1 MQSFDEWSNEQKRK
15 KQVNDN
21 GSLSFDEWSNRQK
34 ARSIEEKVTA
44 PILYP
49 SKETLRAAENAD
61 PTVAVEM
68 PIGNAISRR
77 THAADATRRIRQASG
92 AEQDIEQ
99 MKKSYYSMPELGKDK
114 RWENQLID
122 AEKAVTNA
130 KKTYETALQ
139 RESDGRSAI
148 DQASTALKELQAQYE
163 KNPSNLNALLLQNRT
178 GNFYKLLSKYSDSY
192 KDALTYYDAYTKA
205 YDRLLEANEAFG
217 MYQSDQ
223 QKQYDAW
230 KETVRPEAVVRTNI
244 EEIRKEIKDGE
255 ADLNDLK
262 IKRAQTSNA
271 MYDAPIAEQRK
282 RLSDLEAE
290 KKKAEEE
297 LSWAHYF
304 SFDSLREAEDF
315 AELSQYI
322 KEPIAED
329 PNVEPSWWGG
339 WSNPLYEA
347 INGNEEAAAYLSSA
361 ATQKWAKT
369 AGDDGGIATILA
381 GIYGESKEGRGEIP
395 AATEEQKA
403 LFNYYYHK
411 YGKEA
416 AEKFYEE
423 RLRDDILLQQ
433 RADNQKEWSD
443 FATKNA
449 GNAIAATVGTIA
461 ESPLKGISY
470 VLQLADYLGTGKID
484 ENATYNDFSRW
495 NTTARNAIMEKM
507 NNSGSWG
514 KAGSFLYGVGTSIA
528 DFAWQTL
535 LAGGFSSGYSTAAKK
550 ISESIALGLMGT
562 GAAADATIEAKDRGL
577 DDRQAFALGTIAG
590 AAEIMTEKFSIE
602 TLLDGV
608 GNGRA
613 WKYIAKNAFTEG
625 SEEVSS
631 DVINFVADVLISKD
645 KSQWKEAIRAY
656 EADGKNEK
664 QAFLAAVRDQ
674 ALSMGESFLG
684 GFLSGGIM
692 SSIGGASAAYSEKQ
706 LEGIGKQLNRP
717 GVDEENI
724 RISLLFPEESDI
736 RMLGEEY
743 AQKLKEGKSLSNLER
758 GRLFAALQQAA
769 APDADFSARGLR
781 DMKNDLKAQ
790 QRAAQAEKKSEAD
803 GTIQQDAVNGTQAAD
818 GNTDTVLADNTAQQS
833 AAAGQTLREQTG
845 GRNLMLNQETA
856 TLMPETEARLA
867 NAETELERS
876 GILAGAGDEAIQTA
890 QTLSR
895 VLGRE
900 ILFFNRPGNDA
911 GTHDGFF
918 DRTDGRIYLNAAS
931 QNPVAQI
938 ISHEL
943 THTLEGSNSYRAL
956 HNLVLQEIGKGGSL
970 DRLRQE
976 KAAFYAQNGV
986 DISTQVTQ
994 NGYSAVDAEL
1004 VAEYVAKNLLTDAGI
1019 IQRVVRQNRTL
1030 GQRIWQFI
1038 NDLLGKLGFRN
1049 AKERAFLLRARSLYS
1064 AALQETQSSFR
1075 NDLQMRYNRM
1085 EADIAELFR
1094 RVEAGEISEEDAR
1107 AAYDEIYDPE
1117 ADMAHWGYDN
1127 EDTSSSI
1134 EKTTDN
1140 RPFVKID
1147 SVNRKIQESS
1157 KTGGWERQNSFSE
1170 TENDPE
1176 KAGIRDQIRSSKAL
1190 LDQLPVAAEV
1200 TVPTVFTGKNEATVW
1215 AINRLRQ
1222 YGNHVDRRNFG
1233 TIYFSE
1239 KSIRNGLNYADTD
1252 AEKAALAAL
1261 PQVLKRGVIIGGH
1274 GNHKGREKQTI
1285 TIGAKVALN
1294 GKVGHMGV
1302 VVNLHGNNYYAHRII
1317 TPDGSSFVFDENM
1330 KNTVREPSQGVTVS
1344 GSLAKTTST
1353 ASGDSI
1359 SQMAQ
1364 NVNAEIQE
1372 SKKWTTQYSI
1382 SPNLENELLEVLK
1395 DTFEKR
1401 RNEVYIGTTS
1411 NFLTKLLGVDSIPV
1425 TMPPR
1430 KAYAAMVSEER
1441 ARADIRFHRDLNYH
1455 ELGLNGLMRALEASE
1470 NPVAVFAA
1478 RPDGKEKR
1486 ANSLVLVTNETM
1498 RGKNIVVVEA
1508 IETKGRLNQ
1517 KKIEANKVVTAY
1529 DRGAVMADL
1538 MEAYADNRLL
1548 YLDKKRSQEIL
1559 AGGNASNSRT
1569 AIQRINTDFTN
1580 NIANFL
1586 ANVKWEKQENKKFL
1600 FETPT
1605 ATKTQMQLAM
1615 EEAQRKAAEKERQ
1628 HSYSPKTTE
1637 EKRDIVGAFRQFLN
1651 GEIDKAALRE
1661 KIGTDKIGTA
1671 LDTNLWTGQ
1680 REYLPSGTDT
1690 MAERVVRDAHKE
1702 GISVD
1707 EYLRQNAE
1715 HYTDEN
1721 GEYNKIAM
1729 TAIALERKEA
1739 WRQWSL
1745 SGEPM
1750 DAETDTETTANAAAD
1765 AAAEESSSYR
1775 STLPTKA
1782 RDYLRRAEN
1791 RLRNSLGEALHLSEN
1806 VQREALQSAV
1816 QEIGDE
1822 YFEQGRLVPETADRL
1837 FEQVWAEHAEPD
1849 AKQTDEEAR
1858 LYKQAAKI
1866 DFDAA
1871 IADMLPEL
1879 WRVKR
1884 YADERAQKAEAAAQ
1898 SPITYEEAVQA
1909 YKNLKEARRKSDRAK
1924 AKTVLTDHDR
1934 IQLGRLLRGE
1944 IELEHL
1950 DQKTDDVR
1958 GITTVYEAA
1967 KEYESIAASLKKY
1980 KQQLREKMRA
1990 EADEYLKT
1998 SGSWREKKNGLAYAR
2013 ETMERNIEDTV
2024 PNRELAKEIN
2034 RHYFEAVHK
2043 AEADSTRFKTQYR
2056 NRVRDLQISRKVEK
2070 GNIVSEAY
2078 AVQLLGEA
2086 QSNIEYL
2093 SASRHAGTAMRD
2105 GKTAEQWRSTIA
2117 ALKAENPNLDFGK
2130 IERAVKTFREI
2141 YDTLFERMNQVRV
2154 ENGYEPVNYRK
2165 GYFPHF
2171 EETAADNVLAQF
2183 GRALGIDT
2191 DVQTLPTTINGLT
2204 HSFRPGITWFA
2215 NANERLGFQTAYDAV
2230 QGFDKYIEGV
2240 ANVIFQTKNIQQ
2252 LRALAQ
2258 QIRYRASDKGIRM
2271 QVDAVWADTR
2281 LTEDEKIAKINAIY
2295 KDGRYKLSGLVN
2307 EIEEYTNLL
2316 ANKKSK
2322 NDRWMEDQFG
2332 RKAYTVMK
2340 NFESRVGANMIAGNL
2355 ASAITNFI
2363 PLTQA
2368 WGQVDSPTIL
2378 RAMWQTLKA
2387 YKADDG
2393 FAARSSFLTNRRG
2406 SDPIVKT
2413 WQQKVSGALGT
2424 PMEYIDTFTADT
2436 IVRARYAQN
2445 MRRGMSEVE
2454 AMSEA
2459 DAFTSR
2465 VMADRSKGSMPTLFG
2480 SVNPIFKAITQF
2492 QLEVNNQF
2500 SDVFKDLPRAYKD
2513 KGLAALAAALLK
2525 YFFGAWLFNELYE
2538 FLIGRRPALDP
2549 IGLLN
2554 DTVGDYTG
2562 YALPNVI
2569 EMGVGAIQGEKPDFR
2584 REKAGAFQS
2593 TMNIGKNT
2601 LEQLPF
2607 ASGASVAL
2615 GAIGYDIDAGRIPVS
2630 AAVPDVSALLKAATS
2645 ENWSG
2650 KKRWNEAK
2658 KELNKLAYFIPP
2670 FGGNQ
2675 AQKAYKGIQA
2685 LIKGGSY
2692 SMDANGEEKLQYPVY
2707 NDGGFETATDAARII
2722 AFGKSS
2728 LPQARQWAEDGYQ
2741 SFSAKQTKAYKQMQ
2755 QAGATQKQAFELISA
2770 LRGVSGATDGEKAAA
2785 QAKILK
2791 ESKLPDKVKTI
2802 AYGTMIPSAAERE
2815 KVASIDERANAWE
2828 IISGRIAI
2836 TEAGQQKKL
2845 TEQDKWSIAVK
2856 NTGDS
2861 ITRKE
2866 ALRLLMD
2873 AKQFEKLEMAEG
2885 YDIKPYGYVSV
2896 AKKLK
2901 EISPDG
2907 SYSSAE
2913 IRQAIEDVCGPLQ
2926 AYPAIEEG
2934 RLDFVKYDKK
2944 RRAALWQIF
2953 STATSAK
2960 NNPYDEETGNKV
2972 LQEKTALKSKT
2983 EE

>member
-21 GSLSFDEWSNRQK
+21 GNLSFDEWSNRQK
-34 ARSIEEKVTA
+34 ARSIGEKVTA

-77 THAADATRRIRQASG
+77 THAADATQRIRQASG

-114 RWENQLID
+114 QWENQLID

-230 KETVRPEAVVRTNI
+230 KETVRPEAVVRRNI

-282 RLSDLEAE
+282 RLSELEAE

-369 AGDDGGIATILA
+369 AGDDGGLATILA

-433 RADNQKEWSD
+433 RADNKKEWSD

-495 NTTARNAIMEKM
+495 NTTARNAIMEQM

-790 QRAAQAEKKSEAD
+790 QRAAQAETKSEAD

-856 TLMPETEARLA
+856 TLTPETEARLA

-900 ILFFNRPGNDA
+900 ILFFNRPGNDD

-956 HNLVLQEIGKGGSL
+956 HSLVLQEIGKGGSL

-976 KAAFYAQNGV
+976 KAAFYAKNGA
-986 DISTQVTQ
+986 DISTQVTPD
-994 NGYSAVDAEL
+994 GYSAVDAEL
-1004 VAEYVAKNLLTDAGI
+1004 VAEYVAKNLLTDAGS

-1049 AKERAFLLRARSLYS
+1049 TKERAFLLRARSLYS

-1075 NDLQMRYNRM
+1075 NELQMRYNRM

-1107 AAYDEIYDPE
+1107 AAYDVIYDPE
-1117 ADMAHWGYDN
+1117 ADMAHGHGNDILQNSYAGKDANGIEIYETSEAVKNLPRKEKMQLFLQLMTDEYRGRTAKFTDGNGVVHYAIFDKDDTKKNIYGDKRSSVGGWYAKINTGADGSIFELVENATYSGAKKESGKQTKTHKDVLGWDYYVKTVQIDGVFYRVLANVRKKPNGEFVYSIQLN
-1127 EDTSSSI
+1127 ESKEGRKKVPAPPLDSDQQKTADKSGPTN
-1134 EKTTDN
+1134 EKTQSGTDWA
-1140 RPFVKID
+1140 FTDTTDSVAQTAE
-1147 SVNRKIQESS
+1147 SVNR
-1157 KTGGWERQNSFSE
+1157 
-1170 TENDPE
+1170 
-1176 KAGIRDQIRSSKAL
+1176 
-1190 LDQLPVAAEV
+1190 
-1200 TVPTVFTGKNEATVW
+1200 
-1215 AINRLRQ
+1215 
-1222 YGNHVDRRNFG
+1222 
-1233 TIYFSE
+1233 
-1239 KSIRNGLNYADTD
+1239 
-1252 AEKAALAAL
+1252 
-1261 PQVLKRGVIIGGH
+1261 
-1274 GNHKGREKQTI
+1274 
-1285 TIGAKVALN
+1285 
-1294 GKVGHMGV
+1294 
-1302 VVNLHGNNYYAHRII
+1302 
-1317 TPDGSSFVFDENM
+1317 
-1330 KNTVREPSQGVTVS
+1330 
-1344 GSLAKTTST
+1344 
-1353 ASGDSI
+1353 
-1359 SQMAQ
+1359 
-1364 NVNAEIQE
+1364 EIQE

-1430 KAYAAMVSEER
+1430 KAYAAMVSEAR

-1455 ELGLNGLMRALEASE
+1455 ELGINGLMRALEASE

-1478 RPDGKEKR
+1478 RPDGEEKR

-1508 IETKGRLNQ
+1508 IETKGRLNEKQ
-1517 KKIEANKVVTAY
+1517 IEANKVVTAY

-1559 AGGNASNSRT
+1559 AGRNASNSRT
-1569 AIQRINTDFTN
+1569 TIQRINTDFTDS
-1580 NIANFL
+1580 IANFI
-1586 ANVKWEKQENKKFL
+1586 ANVKWEKQENKKIS

-1605 ATKTQMQLAM
+1605 ATKTPMQLAM
-1615 EEAQRKAAEKERQ
+1615 EKAQRRAAEKERQ

-1671 LDTNLWTGQ
+1671 LDTNIWTGQ

-1750 DAETDTETTANAAAD
+1750 DAETDTETAANAAAD
-1765 AAAEESSSYR
+1765 SAAEESSSYR

-1791 RLRNSLGEALHLSEN
+1791 RLRNRLGETLHLSEN

-1958 GITTVYEAA
+1958 GITTVYEAS

-2093 SASRHAGTAMRD
+2093 SSSSHAGTAMRD

-2836 TEAGQQKKL
+2836 TEAAQQKKL

-2926 AYPAIEEG
+2926 AYQAIEEG

>member
-68 PIGNAISRR
+68 PFGNAISRR
-77 THAADATRRIRQASG
+77 THAADATQRIRQASG

-262 IKRAQTSNA
+262 IKRAQTSNS

-369 AGDDGGIATILA
+369 AGDDGGLATILA

-495 NTTARNAIMEKM
+495 NTTARNAIMEQM

-790 QRAAQAEKKSEAD
+790 QRAEQTEIKSEAD
-803 GTIQQDAVNGTQAAD
+803 ATIQQETVNGTQAAD

-943 THTLEGSNSYRAL
+943 THTLEGSSSYRAL

-1117 ADMAHWGYDN
+1117 ADMAHGPGNDILQNSYVGKDANGIEIYETSEAVKNLPRKEKMQLFLQLMTDEYRGRTAKFTDGNGVVHYAIFDKDDTKKNIYGDKRSSARGWYAKINTGADGSIFELVENATYSGAKKESGKQTKTHKDVLGWDYYVKTVQIDGVFYRVFANVRKKPNGEFVYSIQLN
-1127 EDTSSSI
+1127 ESKEGRKKVPAPPLDSDQQKTADKSGPTN
-1134 EKTTDN
+1134 EKTQSGTDWA
-1140 RPFVKID
+1140 FTDTTDSIAQMSE
-1147 SVNRKIQESS
+1147 SVNR
-1157 KTGGWERQNSFSE
+1157 
-1170 TENDPE
+1170 
-1176 KAGIRDQIRSSKAL
+1176 
-1190 LDQLPVAAEV
+1190 
-1200 TVPTVFTGKNEATVW
+1200 
-1215 AINRLRQ
+1215 
-1222 YGNHVDRRNFG
+1222 
-1233 TIYFSE
+1233 
-1239 KSIRNGLNYADTD
+1239 
-1252 AEKAALAAL
+1252 
-1261 PQVLKRGVIIGGH
+1261 
-1274 GNHKGREKQTI
+1274 
-1285 TIGAKVALN
+1285 
-1294 GKVGHMGV
+1294 
-1302 VVNLHGNNYYAHRII
+1302 
-1317 TPDGSSFVFDENM
+1317 
-1330 KNTVREPSQGVTVS
+1330 
-1344 GSLAKTTST
+1344 
-1353 ASGDSI
+1353 
-1359 SQMAQ
+1359 
-1364 NVNAEIQE
+1364 EIQE

-1430 KAYAAMVSEER
+1430 KAYAAMVSEAR

-1478 RPDGKEKR
+1478 RSDGKEKR

-1508 IETKGRLNQ
+1508 IETKGRLNEKQ
-1517 KKIEANKVVTAY
+1517 IEANKVVTAY

-1559 AGGNASNSRT
+1559 AGRNASNSRT
-1569 AIQRINTDFTN
+1569 TIQRINTDFTDS
-1580 NIANFL
+1580 IANFL
-1586 ANVKWEKQENKKFL
+1586 ANVKWEKQENKKIS

-1605 ATKTQMQLAM
+1605 ATKTPMQLAM
-1615 EEAQRKAAEKERQ
+1615 EKAQRRAAEKERQ

-1671 LDTNLWTGQ
+1671 LDTNIWTGQ

-1791 RLRNSLGEALHLSEN
+1791 RLRNRLGEALHLSEN
-1806 VQREALQSAV
+1806 VQREELQSAV
-1816 QEIGDE
+1816 QAIGDE

-1837 FEQVWAEHAEPD
+1837 FEQAWAEHAEPD
-1849 AKQTDEEAR
+1849 AKQTAEEAR

-1884 YADERAQKAEAAAQ
+1884 YADERAQTAESAAQ

-1958 GITTVYEAA
+1958 GITTVYEAS

-2355 ASAITNFI
+2355 ASALTNFI

-2650 KKRWNEAK
+2650 KKRWNEAQ

-2836 TEAGQQKKL
+2836 TEAAQQKKL